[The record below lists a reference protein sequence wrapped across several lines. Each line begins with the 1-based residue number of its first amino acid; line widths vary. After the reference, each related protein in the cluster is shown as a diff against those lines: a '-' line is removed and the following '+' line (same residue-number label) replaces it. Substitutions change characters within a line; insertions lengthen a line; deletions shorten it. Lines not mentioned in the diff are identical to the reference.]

1 MNWNGSPYHTLDFE
15 MKSRFGQ
22 KVYKI
27 ALDGHMTCPNRDGT
41 LGTAAVSSAVRAVP
55 EILRYH

>member
-27 ALDGHMTCPNRDGT
+27 ALDGHRMRCWIC
-41 LGTAAVSSAVRAVP
+41 VP
-55 EILRYH
+55 A

>member
-27 ALDGHMTCPNRDGT
+27 ALDGH
-41 LGTAAVSSAVRAVP
+41 LEHAAVSSAVRAVP